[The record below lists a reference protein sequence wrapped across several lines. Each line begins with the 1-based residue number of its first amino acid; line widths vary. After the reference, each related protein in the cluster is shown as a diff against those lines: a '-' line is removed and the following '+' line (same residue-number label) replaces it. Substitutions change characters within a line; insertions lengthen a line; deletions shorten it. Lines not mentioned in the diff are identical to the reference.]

1 MEEDPRIKWSAIMAL
16 KNGGM
21 EVSDQI
27 TVELFL
33 PGMLYLK
40 SESFVFVLIICR
52 TAFVLEFSYL

>member
-1 MEEDPRIKWSAIMAL
+1 MAL